1 MKDPYIGCY
10 LAGRA
15 DVFDGDVD
23 LEKLIER
30 AVSPAMVTIRDA
42 CLSTAKKA
50 IDGDMDP
57 DTKVMWLKDNL
68 DEIKAMGGDTEKAYR
83 LYVQGRVEN
92 LAHQIEVDVITTMED
107 ADDEGDDEDEDD
119 DDDEDEDDDEDGDD
133 EDATDD

>member
-1 MKDPYIGCY
+1 MNDKYMQCY
-10 LAGRA
+10 LAGRYEDYEGEVA
-15 DVFDGDVD
+15 IED
-23 LEKLIER
+23 LVKKVHAGTPLRDIALTVARTAITHEMGASEK
-30 AVSPAMVTIRDA
+30 VQ
-42 CLSTAKKA
+42 
-50 IDGDMDP
+50 
-57 DTKVMWLKDNL
+57 WLKDNL